1 MKKSIIPLILILGI
15 TFGQLSAQA
24 NEEQVQVSAVLQY
37 KKLVMQEKK
46 DRATVYNALNLT
58 PEQIEKKE
66 NLLCENN
73 DKLEDMFSQLVTE
86 SYKLSLMEQVNAPN
100 CEILK
105 QKKIVNNLKNDINC
119 ITKKEDKQ
127 FKKILNHNQKSK
139 YAMIKKLEKRD
150 SKRDCR
156 QKDYYKSNPGLVPF
170 GGNI

>member
-1 MKKSIIPLILILGI
+1 MKKSIIPLILMLGI

-73 DKLEDMFSQLVTE
+73 DKLEDMFSQLVME
-86 SYKLSLMEQVNAPN
+86 SYK
-100 CEILK
+100 
-105 QKKIVNNLKNDINC
+105 
-119 ITKKEDKQ
+119 
-127 FKKILNHNQKSK
+127 
-139 YAMIKKLEKRD
+139 
-150 SKRDCR
+150 
-156 QKDYYKSNPGLVPF
+156 
-170 GGNI
+170 